1 MSIPMAGHRRNA
13 QKRPDVRVIT
23 DTEAMVRVADEAVP
37 WAMEY
42 TLLKEMVE
50 LLKQFD
56 EFTSATSSGRA
67 NVISTHW
74 EKKEC

>member
-1 MSIPMAGHRRNA
+1 MA
-13 QKRPDVRVIT
+13 D
-23 DTEAMVRVADEAVP
+23 DEVP

-42 TLLKEMVE
+42 TLLKEIVE

-74 EKKEC
+74 ERRNVSL